1 MTVTAKGFSTAT
13 TAGVATQLNATATV
27 NFTLQVGT
35 VATTVEVTAATAAID
50 TATAQLQTA
59 FDSREAID
67 VPTAGFSRVVNGA
80 GIYNLSLLGAG
91 VASSGGVGQG
101 TGPSIAGQ
109 RPENNSF
116 NIDGVLN
123 DNHYVTGPQ
132 VTVPNEAVA
141 QFNLVQNQFGAEFG
155 GASGGVFNSI
165 VKTGTNQMHGSIYE
179 YMQNRDLNAVDA
191 NETHQGIYS
200 NPRYDN
206 NRIGATIGGR
216 IIKDK
221 LFYFGNFEYNPL
233 GQAAQPAQT
242 VDAPTSAGISALNA
256 MSGLSKTNLGV
267 FEQYVPVAP
276 KADPTNPITV
286 NGVNIPNGPLSFCLA
301 GFLQLVQCRGRHR
314 LEHQRQGPGSRPL
327 YL

>member
-1 MTVTAKGFSTAT
+1 
-13 TAGVATQLNATATV
+13 
-27 NFTLQVGT
+27 
-35 VATTVEVTAATAAID
+35 
-50 TATAQLQTA
+50 
-59 FDSREAID
+59 
-67 VPTAGFSRVVNGA
+67 VNGA

-123 DNHYVTGPQ
+123 DNHYVTGRRSRCRTRPSPSS
-132 VTVPNEAVA
+132 TWCRTSSA
-141 QFNLVQNQFGAEFG
+141 QSSA
-155 GASGGVFNSI
+155 APRAACFNSI

-242 VDAPTSAGISALNA
+242 VERA
-256 MSGLSKTNLGV
+256 
-267 FEQYVPVAP
+267 
-276 KADPTNPITV
+276 
-286 NGVNIPNGPLSFCLA
+286 
-301 GFLQLVQCRGRHR
+301 
-314 LEHQRQGPGSRPL
+314 HQRRHLRASMP
-327 YL
+327 